1 MAWQQS
7 NGSRGATDLRALLQR
22 VTQAKVTVEGKEI
35 AAIDHGLL
43 VLVGV
48 LRGDAEAD
56 AERLARRTL
65 AARIF
70 ADERKPLN
78 RSVVDVDGAVL
89 AVSQFTLAADI
100 RRGNRPGFGHAAVP
114 EAALKLYGRYV
125 ETLRAHCRQVQT
137 GEFGAHMQIALV
149 NDGPVT
155 ILLDTATGET
165 ST

>member
-1 MAWQQS
+1 M
-7 NGSRGATDLRALLQR
+7 RALLQR
-22 VTQAKVTVEGKEI
+22 VTRASVTVEGREI

-48 LRGDAEAD
+48 LRGDTEAD
-56 AERLARRTL
+56 AERLAMRTL

-89 AVSQFTLAADI
+89 AVSQFTLAADT
-100 RRGNRPGFGHAAVP
+100 RRGNRPGFGHAAAP
-114 EAALKLYGRYV
+114 EAARTLYERYV
-125 ETLRAHCRQVQT
+125 ETLRTHCRQVQT
-137 GEFGAHMQIALV
+137 GEFGATMQIALV

-155 ILLDTATGET
+155 ILLDTAANT
-165 ST
+165 